1 MKLGNL
7 FYFHK
12 NDRIV
17 VGFLVVMTTAAAVAV
32 CLLDNNGT
40 TTGDTPNAPSD
51 VGYNGREGVFGSYEA
66 DIGDALEERKA
77 VEMFPFD
84 PNTANSTTFLRL
96 GLPRWMVRNI
106 YKYRAAGGTFR
117 RKEDFARVH
126 GLTKKQY
133 ETLAPYIRISDDYRD
148 AAEFY
153 VSAPENYS
161 TQSDRR
167 QTDYVPRDTTIYPV
181 KLKPGERISVNTA
194 DTAQL
199 KKVPGIG
206 SSYARAIVRAR
217 ERLGG
222 FASKDQIKD
231 IDGLPVEALQYLSV
245 DGNTRKLNLN
255 KLSYSQLRQ
264 HPYINFYQA
273 RDIMDYRRLR
283 GALKSLA
290 DLRLLKSFTPA
301 DIERL
306 KPYVE
311 F

>member
-1 MKLGNL
+1 MRLGDL

-17 VGFLVVMTTAAAVAV
+17 VGFLVVLATAAAVAV
-32 CLLDNNGT
+32 CLLDNSGKTNENGQ
-40 TTGDTPNAPSD
+40 NAPSD
-51 VGYNGREGVFGSYEA
+51 VGYNGREGVLGSYETGS
-66 DIGDALEERKA
+66 GDAPEERKT
-77 VEMFPFD
+77 VELFPFD
-84 PNTANSTTFLRL
+84 PNTADSVDFLRL

-106 YKYRAAGGTFR
+106 YRYRAAGGTYR
-117 RKEDFARVH
+117 RKEDFARVY

-148 AAEFY
+148 AVEFY
-153 VSAPENYS
+153 ASAPETYS
-161 TQSDRR
+161 TRSERR
-167 QTDYVPRDTTIYPV
+167 QTDYVPRDTMLYPV
-181 KLKPGERISVNTA
+181 KLKPGERISVNAA
-194 DTAQL
+194 DTTQL

-222 FASKDQIKD
+222 FVSKDQLQD
-231 IDGLPVEALQYLSV
+231 IDGFPVEALPYMSV
-245 DGNTRKLNLN
+245 DGSVRKLNLN
-255 KLSYSQLRQ
+255 KLSYKQLRQ

-273 RDIMDYRRLR
+273 RDIIDYRRLR
-283 GALKSLA
+283 GAIKSLA